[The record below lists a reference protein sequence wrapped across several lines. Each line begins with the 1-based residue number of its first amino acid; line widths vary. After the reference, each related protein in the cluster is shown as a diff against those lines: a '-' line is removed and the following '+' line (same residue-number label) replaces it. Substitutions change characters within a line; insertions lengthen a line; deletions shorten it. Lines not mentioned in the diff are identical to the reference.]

1 MLSLRIRCNDRE
13 PATGWVAV
21 PLALALAGVGCS
33 RKEDAAALAPAA
45 SALAASKTE
54 SAAATWHYAIDPKSS
69 THVDMPGVKEHI
81 KADTT
86 AATVTLD
93 VVARDLTQTRGLVRV
108 DLTTFATHTFGN
120 GDDATQT
127 EHALTWLEVGMPG
140 KVNNDMRYA
149 DFAIRSVD
157 GVSVADLSKVAA
169 TKDGAD
175 DVRTVTATVH
185 GDVLVHGHKV
195 AKDALVDIAFRYPTG
210 APPEEKPARITIR
223 SKEPVRL
230 VLKELDV
237 RPRDPAG
244 QLLDWTTRL
253 ISKVA
258 ETADVT
264 VDLAATPAPATAM

>member
-1 MLSLRIRCNDRE
+1 MLSPRIRGRCR
-13 PATGWVAV
+13 VAMLV
-21 PLALALAGVGCS
+21 ALALASVQCG
-33 RKEDAAALAPAA
+33 RKDDAARLAPAA

-54 SAAATWHYAIDPKSS
+54 SVATAWHYVIDPKS
-69 THVDMPGVKEHI
+69 TTYVDMPGIKEHI

-86 AATVTLD
+86 GAMGTLD
-93 VVARDLTQTRGLVRV
+93 IVAKDLAQTRGLVRI
-108 DLTTFATHTFGN
+108 DLGTFSTHTFGN

-127 EHALTWLEVGMPG
+127 EHARTWLEVETGG
-140 KVNNDMRYA
+140 KVNSEMRYA

-157 GVSVADLSKVAA
+157 GISVTDLSKVAA

-175 DVRTVTATVH
+175 DVRTLTATVH

-195 AKDALVDIAFRYPTG
+195 QKDALVDIAFRYPSG
-210 APPEEKPARITIR
+210 AAAEDKPTRITIK
-223 SKEPVRL
+223 SKEPIRL

-264 VDLAATPAPATAM
+264 VDLAATPAPAT

>member
-1 MLSLRIRCNDRE
+1 LV
-13 PATGWVAV
+13 VAGV
-21 PLALALAGVGCS
+21 TAGVGCS
-33 RKEDAAALAPAA
+33 RKDDATQLAPVA
-45 SALAASKTE
+45 SSLAVSKAESNAL
-54 SAAATWHYAIDPKSS
+54 TWHYAIDPKST

-86 AATVTLD
+86 AAAGTLD
-93 VVARDLTQTRGLVRV
+93 VVAKDLTQTRGLVRI

-127 EHALTWLEVGMPG
+127 EHALTWLEVGVGG
-140 KVNNDMRYA
+140 KVHDDMRYA
-149 DFAIRSVD
+149 DFAVRSVD
-157 GVSVADLSKVAA
+157 GIATPDLSKVAA

-195 AKDALVDIAFRYPTG
+195 QKDALVDIAFRYPSG
-210 APPEEKPARITIR
+210 APAGDKPARVTIR
-223 SKEPVRL
+223 SKEPLRL

-258 ETADVT
+258 ETADIT
-264 VDLAATPAPATAM
+264 VDLAAVPAPATAM